1 MEILNIEKEKAINAY
16 RVGSDEQKQVLEL
29 LFGVETLKPKTVMD
43 RVKTFEDALKEL
55 KPFHPLVKEYKALRK
70 ADVTS
75 NLIAYSKLCIVTA
88 ALNEGWT
95 PKFIKGEKRYSPC
108 FFLYT
113 DKEIR
118 NMSKEEKSSV
128 VYRPNYG
135 TYENGGM
142 AYEIAKDGS
151 ASFFATFMPLL
162 VFKTS
167 ELAEYA
173 GKQFVYLYADY
184 LLKA

>member
-1 MEILNIEKEKAINAY
+1 MDKSKKNITNRI
-16 RVGSDEQKQVLEL
+16 
-29 LFGVETLKPKTVMD
+29 
-43 RVKTFEDALKEL
+43 KTFDDALEEL
-55 KPFHPLVKEYKALRK
+55 GPNHPLVKEYKALCK
-70 ADVTS
+70 ADVTEDT
-75 NLIAYSKLCIVTA
+75 IVYSRLCVITA
-88 ALNEGWT
+88 AMNEGWT
-95 PKFIKGEKRYSPC
+95 PRFVKGEKRYFPYFYLCS
-108 FFLYT
+108 
-113 DKEIR
+113 DEDISR
-118 NMSKEEKSSV
+118 MGEDEKSRV

-173 GKQFVYLYADY
+173 GKQFIDLWADFC
-184 LLKA
+184 LTKK

>member
-16 RVGSDEQKQVLEL
+16 RVGSYEQKQVLEL

-55 KPFHPLVKEYKALRK
+55 KPFHPLVKEYKALCK

-118 NMSKEEKSSV
+118 NMSKDEKSRV
-128 VYRPNYG
+128 VY
-135 TYENGGM
+135 
-142 AYEIAKDGS
+142 
-151 ASFFATFMPLL
+151 
-162 VFKTS
+162 
-167 ELAEYA
+167 
-173 GKQFVYLYADY
+173 Q
-184 LLKA
+184 